1 MAPAATAR
9 RKKKSK
15 RSLGQS
21 LPRGRTHET
30 SKENPQTRPDRRA
43 SEGAPGEPGLQLDR
57 TSAHQHDAGQ
67 SESRSPARGKNGDA
81 REKRFAPRP
90 AHRAGR
96 ASPERCGQEIV
107 RRYRATLGG
116 SERRLHA
123 DREARRAEERFG

>member
-30 SKENPQTRPDRRA
+30 SKENSQTRPDRRA
-43 SEGAPGEPGLQLDR
+43 PEGTPGQPGLQLDR
-57 TSAHQHDAGQ
+57 ASAHQDNPGQ
-67 SESRSPARGKNGDA
+67 GESRSPACGKNGDA

-90 AHRAGR
+90 AHRPGGA
-96 ASPERCGQEIV
+96 APEKCGQEIV
-107 RRYRATLGG
+107 R
-116 SERRLHA
+116 
-123 DREARRAEERFG
+123 

>member
-43 SEGAPGEPGLQLDR
+43 PEGTPGEPGLQFDR
-57 TSAHQHDAGQ
+57 ASAHQDDAGQ
-67 SESRSPARGKNGDA
+67 GESRSSARGKDGDA
-81 REKRFAPRP
+81 REKRFAPCP
-90 AHRAGR
+90 AHCAGR
-96 ASPERCGQEIV
+96 AAPEKCGQEIV

-116 SERRLHA
+116 SEWRLHA
-123 DREARRAEERFG
+123 DRKARRAEE